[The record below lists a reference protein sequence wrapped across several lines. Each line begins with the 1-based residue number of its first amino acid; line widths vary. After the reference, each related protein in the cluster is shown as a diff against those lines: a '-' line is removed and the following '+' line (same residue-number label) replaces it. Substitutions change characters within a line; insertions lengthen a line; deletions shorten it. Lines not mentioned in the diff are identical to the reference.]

1 MKGSAEMSTIVRT
14 GWLLVSVL
22 FPMSAYADQVRQ
34 EILLWQGTPP
44 GTEAEEAVERIVERG
59 LEGGSRDRSITGV
72 HRPTLTIHLPEKTNS
87 RSHAAMIICPGG
99 GLSRVV
105 IDKEGNDFARL
116 LCAYGVAGLVLK
128 FRTPSTNNEHYG
140 MSTLEMD
147 IKRAIRLTRA
157 HAEQWN
163 LDPQRIGVFGFSAG
177 GILAS
182 TVATRY
188 DRGNRES
195 ADYIEQESCRPDF
208 LGLAYPLISLKQEI
222 CSENYRRLLFGNNP
236 STDRI
241 LKYSGE
247 LNVSEKTPPTF
258 ICHAEDDQ
266 AISIEH
272 SQLFVEA
279 CRTAG
284 VPCTTFFRSRGGH
297 GYGVRKWGTPI
308 NQWPQAFVKWMQLRG
323 ISEDHR

>member
-44 GTEAEEAVERIVERG
+44 GTEAKEAVERVVERG

-147 IKRAIRLTRA
+147 IKRAIRLT
-157 HAEQWN
+157 E
-163 LDPQRIGVFGFSAG
+163 GS
-177 GILAS
+177 
-182 TVATRY
+182 
-188 DRGNRES
+188 
-195 ADYIEQESCRPDF
+195 
-208 LGLAYPLISLKQEI
+208 
-222 CSENYRRLLFGNNP
+222 
-236 STDRI
+236 
-241 LKYSGE
+241 
-247 LNVSEKTPPTF
+247 
-258 ICHAEDDQ
+258 
-266 AISIEH
+266 ISIE
-272 SQLFVEA
+272 
-279 CRTAG
+279 
-284 VPCTTFFRSRGGH
+284 
-297 GYGVRKWGTPI
+297 
-308 NQWPQAFVKWMQLRG
+308 
-323 ISEDHR
+323 